1 MPSSSA
7 WNWVLSTRQ
16 HDEPLWERSVDKL
29 EPPTFTRFDPP
40 AKIAKLDSVNVCN
53 ECAECDPPARHSSER
68 IKKLECIVSA
78 KRKSKPKEEPKQQEV
93 CVICLDELHTQPCAG
108 LYSSRAVCSAQ
119 NRTGPFRQVRACRHV
134 FHECCAKRLD
144 TSLGCP
150 LCRASFGVVKRVNS
164 SQTSTTALPR
174 RQRVLN
180 IIVQSVGLRG

>member
-53 ECAECDPPARHSSER
+53 ECAECDPPARPLHR
-68 IKKLECIVSA
+68 ECIVSA